1 MGCSPGA
8 SYATGSVWSDL
19 AYAAG
24 VPPTTTK
31 THTATGSE
39 PERRRAVDLPVHRRA
54 QRGRRGGQPEHHR
67 QPAADLDARV
77 MIRAATGLLLVAL
90 AAAGVPAAGAG
101 WTAAQVAN
109 PTDTARTG
117 RLTLTHTWGSS
128 ACAGTG
134 PADAACSGAPL
145 PSGAST
151 AATQTQVDTLS
162 NTTPS
167 GTYTQQVQVLSCA
180 PARFTNAG
188 TAADPMLPRYG
199 VTRAAAD
206 PWGTSVA
213 AGFDGSTHY
222 AADVVPTT
230 TSLVAGGSYSI
241 GLWFRAPAG
250 SGGGGLLSL
259 NASPVAST
267 SAGANPTL
275 YLDAAGRV
283 RVKLDGT
290 PVLVLPV
297 ILVLASASGT
307 DLRDGRWHHV
317 ALTVNRKTLTT
328 DLKPVRRRHPGG
340 LHQRRGAARRHAER
354 LLVAPGLDRH
364 HRAVGPRWPA
374 GVLHR
379 MARRGVPHDDHAVR
393 GERRSARLERLR
405 GVLRQRARQ
414 RAAPVDAGR
423 SRHHDAH
430 CRDRLRHRRNAV
442 RARPARLGAR
452 RDDGLRAHPAR
463 PGSPEPAGFR
473 RHLRRRPGRARA
485 RPSRR
490 RTHGWRRATTP
501 TWRGSSSLV
510 PLAHR
515 VSLAGSAW
523 TLRFDWGVAV
533 LLG

>member
-1 MGCSPGA
+1 
-8 SYATGSVWSDL
+8 
-19 AYAAG
+19 
-24 VPPTTTK
+24 
-31 THTATGSE
+31 
-39 PERRRAVDLPVHRRA
+39 
-54 QRGRRGGQPEHHR
+54 
-67 QPAADLDARV
+67 

-90 AAAGVPAAGAG
+90 AATGVPSASAG

-109 PTDTARTG
+109 PADTARTG

-128 ACAGTG
+128 TCAGTG
-134 PADAACSGAPL
+134 PADAACGGAPL
-145 PSGAST
+145 PSGAS
-151 AATQTQVDTLS
+151 AAGTQTLSDTLS
-162 NTTPS
+162 NTTPT
-167 GTYTQQVQVLSCA
+167 GTFTQQVQVLSCA

-213 AGFDGSTHY
+213 AGFDGSSHY

-275 YLDAAGRV
+275 YLDGAGRV

-297 ILVLASASGT
+297 ILVLASGSGT
-307 DLRDGRWHHV
+307 DLRDGHWHHV

-328 DLKPVRRRHPGG
+328 DLKLYVD
-340 LHQRRGAARRHAER
+340 GAQVDAINDAV
-354 LLVAPGLDRH
+354 LLVGTLSDSWWHLGWTDTTALSGLGGPPAYFTGWLAGVFRTTTTLSAASVAALASSASATSYASALGSAQHLWMLGDPVTTTHTGAIVYVTGGAPCAHVRLGWALGATTAFGLTPLDQLAGSGWLPATPAAAPGPGASQTLTTSYARVASGYDSD
-364 HRAVGPRWPA
+364 VA
-374 GVLHR
+374 G
-379 MARRGVPHDDHAVR
+379 
-393 GERRSARLERLR
+393 LEL
-405 GVLRQRARQ
+405 V
-414 RAAPVDAGR
+414 
-423 SRHHDAH
+423 
-430 CRDRLRHRRNAV
+430 
-442 RARPARLGAR
+442 
-452 RDDGLRAHPAR
+452 
-463 PGSPEPAGFR
+463 
-473 RHLRRRPGRARA
+473 
-485 RPSRR
+485 
-490 RTHGWRRATTP
+490 
-501 TWRGSSSLV
+501 V

-515 VSLAGSAW
+515 VALTGAAW
-523 TLRFDWGVAV
+523 TLRFDWGAAV